1 MSKPVNLGP
10 WTKGINNSA
19 RSYALPIGS
28 KDNPGWACTDA
39 LNVDFTD
46 QGFAVRRSGYS
57 QTQPMLVGHSL
68 ATVGSK
74 TFLCQSGELG
84 VVTAVNPLA
93 ITTLRTGLSEDH
105 ISYASLGGDTWWSN
119 GTESG
124 RCDVNNVDSP
134 WAVPTPGNIVLVV
147 AGVGAM
153 FKGKYRVAI
162 THVTSTGEESAAS
175 AVYEFDLDADGSL
188 VVTLPAA
195 KAGTAYFRTYCTASD
210 GSVLQHYSD
219 VTSATAVVNITSTPV
234 GMSLDDRPFLT
245 PLPAGDI
252 VAFHNA
258 RLMSAKDTDL
268 YYSKP
273 YEFGLCDQLANR
285 ITLPDN
291 ITIVAPCE
299 GGVFICTT
307 AKAYFFAGNDI
318 AESVVYEKLPTGA
331 VKGTAFHHPDGKSVG
346 WFGDDGFVIGGPD
359 GSIATPQRD
368 KGFIPPRAITGNTF
382 VRTIAGETHLVCSL
396 DGSVR
401 YDNEVSSDFAT
412 AIDRY
417 SDDASTVCMN
427 LSNGATSRYSNWHFI
442 SHAKFGDEYYGM
454 DSTGLR
460 LLEGNTDEFVPI
472 VATLEVGNVGM
483 ADMQICSPEFI
494 YVSGKS
500 SLPLVIDIHLPNG
513 TVYSYPARSYSEG
526 ITVQRHDGFKGLM
539 NKRQSRFVVV
549 IRNDDGCSMEVAA
562 VQVLLGVSAR
572 KI

>member
-10 WTKGINNSA
+10 WTKGINNSV

-28 KDNPGWACTDA
+28 KDNPGWACADA

-46 QGFAVRRSGYS
+46 QGFAARRAGYS

-84 VVTAVNPLA
+84 VVTAVNPLV

-124 RCDVNNVDSP
+124 RCDSGNSDYP
-134 WAVPTPGNIVLVV
+134 WSVPTPLDIPLIV
-147 AGVGAM
+147 VGAGAM
-153 FKGKYRVAI
+153 YPGKYRVAI
-162 THVTSTGEESAAS
+162 SHVTSAGEEGAAS
-175 AVYEFDLDADGSL
+175 GINEVDMPAAGSITI
-188 VVTLPAA
+188 TLPAA
-195 KAGTAYFRTYCTASD
+195 RAGVSHFRIYCTASD
-210 GSVLQHYSD
+210 GEVLQHYSD
-219 VTSATAVVNITSTPV
+219 VIAGAAVAIIGSTPV
-234 GMSLDDRPFLT
+234 GKSIDDRAFLT

-252 VAFHNA
+252 VAIHNA

-273 YEFGLCDQLANR
+273 YDFGLCDQMANR

-307 AKAYFFAGNDI
+307 AKTYFFAGNDI

-346 WFGDDGFVIGGPD
+346 WFGEDGFVIGGPD
-359 GSIATPQRD
+359 GGIATPQRD
-368 KGFIPPRAITGNTF
+368 KGFIPPRALTGNTF
-382 VRTIAGETHLVCSL
+382 VRTISGETHLICSL
-396 DGSVR
+396 DGSAR

-427 LSNGATSRYSNWHFI
+427 LTNGATSRYSNWHFT

-460 LLEGNTDEFVPI
+460 LLEGNADEFVHI
-472 VATLEVGNVGM
+472 VAAIEVGNVGM

-500 SLPLVIDIHLPNG
+500 SSPLVIDIWLPDG
-513 TVYSYPARSYSEG
+513 TVYSYPSRSYSED
-526 ITVQRHDGFKGLM
+526 IKVQRHDGFKGLM

-562 VQVLLGVSAR
+562 VQVLIGVSAR